1 MEQPQPREDVE
12 EAEKAVMSSELNVI
26 GALKGQL
33 ILGMLRGDTPPIIL
47 QSLFPIHVIWY
58 LHIGIDVEKIDT
70 YTTPIFLMCINTKEA
85 MPWQWPDYSKTFVY
99 FN

>member
-26 GALKGQL
+26 GALKGLL

-47 QSLFPIHVIWY
+47 QSLFPIHVI
-58 LHIGIDVEKIDT
+58 
-70 YTTPIFLMCINTKEA
+70 
-85 MPWQWPDYSKTFVY
+85 
-99 FN
+99 